1 MTKSPRSWL
10 MAQALPIHVV
20 SSDSERRDRVL
31 KALDGWST
39 TLHESIAE
47 LHGPIEDA
55 RCVVVVDSSDGAAM
69 GDVLALCREVADRD
83 QEKLVFLAE
92 DGDGSVTF
100 RPLAVGFAVKDQEID
115 EVLDPDG
122 DTWPPFDLHEILR
135 FIARIR
141 HDINNPLTAG
151 MAETQLLLMD
161 LGEEGEVGESLVTIQ
176 RQLKRIQG
184 LVQDLAHL
192 RRPPADSGA

>member
-1 MTKSPRSWL
+1 MDH
-10 MAQALPIHVV
+10 ALPIHVV
-20 SSDSERRDRVL
+20 SPDPERRDRLV
-31 KALDGWST
+31 KALEPRTAAVHD
-39 TLHESIAE
+39 SIASV
-47 LHGPIEDA
+47 HGPIEET
-55 RCVVVVDSSDGAAM
+55 RCVIVVDSDDGIPLT
-69 GDVLALCREVADRD
+69 DVLGLCREVADED

-92 DGDGSVTF
+92 TDHDGVAF
-100 RPLAVGFAVKDQEID
+100 RPLSLGFPVNDG
-115 EVLDPDG
+115 EVADILDPEG
-122 DTWPPFDLHEILR
+122 DTWPPFELHEILR
-135 FIARIR
+135 FVARIR

-192 RRPPADSGA
+192 RRPSRNAER

>member
-1 MTKSPRSWL
+1 
-10 MAQALPIHVV
+10 MADALPIHVV
-20 SSDSERRDRVL
+20 TSNPERRERVVE
-31 KALDGWST
+31 ALDPLT
-39 TLHESIAE
+39 PTLHEALADVRESV
-47 LHGPIEDA
+47 EDP
-55 RCVVVVDSSDGAAM
+55 RSVIVVDAEDGIPF
-69 GDVLALCREVADRD
+69 GELLSFCREVADQD

-92 DGDGSVTF
+92 SGSDEITF
-100 RPLAVGFAVKDQEID
+100 RPLSVGFPLTPRDVGDA
-115 EVLDPDG
+115 LDPDG
-122 DTWPPFDLHEILR
+122 DNWPPFELHEILR
-135 FIARIR
+135 FVARIR

-192 RRPPADSGA
+192 RRPPPASPE

>member
-1 MTKSPRSWL
+1 MDHAMS
-10 MAQALPIHVV
+10 IHVV
-20 SSDSERRDRVL
+20 SSDPERRDRVV
-31 KALDGWST
+31 KALEPRTATVHD
-39 TLHESIAE
+39 SIASVQ
-47 LHGPIEDA
+47 GPIEET
-55 RCVVVVDSSDGAAM
+55 RCAVVVDSDDRIPLA
-69 GDVLALCREVADRD
+69 DVLALCREVADRD

-92 DGDGSVTF
+92 TGDVGVTF
-100 RPLAVGFAVKDQEID
+100 RPLSLGFAVNDD
-115 EVLDPDG
+115 EVADVLDPEG
-122 DTWPPFDLHEILR
+122 ETWPPFDLHEILR
-135 FIARIR
+135 FVARIR

-192 RRPPADSGA
+192 RRPSRNAGR

>member
-1 MTKSPRSWL
+1 

-20 SSDSERRDRVL
+20 SSDSERRGRVL
-31 KALDGWST
+31 NALQGWSPT
-39 TLHESIAE
+39 AHESVSE
-47 LHGPIEDA
+47 LHGPVEEA
-55 RCVVVVDSSDGAAM
+55 RCVIVVDSGDGQVV

-92 DGDGSVTF
+92 EGEGGMTF
-100 RPLAVGFAVKDQEID
+100 RPVSVGFAVTDGELD
-115 EVLDPDG
+115 DVLDPDG
-122 DTWPPFDLHEILR
+122 DTWPPFELHEILR
-135 FIARIR
+135 FVARIR

-192 RRPPADSGA
+192 RRPPVDSNP

>member
-1 MTKSPRSWL
+1 
-10 MAQALPIHVV
+10 MAQALPVHVV
-20 SSDSERRDRVL
+20 SSDSHRRDRVL
-31 KALDGWST
+31 EALEGRSPT
-39 TLHESIAE
+39 VHESVGE
-47 LHGPIEDA
+47 LHGPIEES
-55 RCVVVVDSSDGAAM
+55 RCVIVVDSGDGGAL

-92 DGDGSVTF
+92 DGDSGITF
-100 RPLAVGFAVKDQEID
+100 RPLSLGFAVTDQELD
-115 EVLDPDG
+115 DVLDPDG
-122 DTWPPFDLHEILR
+122 DTWPPFELHEILR
-135 FIARIR
+135 FVARVR

-161 LGEEGEVGESLVTIQ
+161 LGEGGEVGESLVTIQ

-192 RRPPADSGA
+192 RRPPVDSPG

>member
-1 MTKSPRSWL
+1 

-31 KALDGWST
+31 KALEGRSPT
-39 TLHESIAE
+39 VHESASE
-47 LHGPIEDA
+47 LRGPVEET
-55 RCVVVVDSSDGAAM
+55 RCVIVVDSGDGGAA
-69 GDVLALCREVADRD
+69 GEVLALCREVADRD

-92 DGDGSVTF
+92 HGDGGLTF
-100 RPLAVGFAVKDQEID
+100 RPLSLGFAIEGEELHD
-115 EVLDPDG
+115 VLDPEGDG
-122 DTWPPFDLHEILR
+122 WPPFDLHEILR
-135 FIARIR
+135 FVARIR

-192 RRPPADSGA
+192 RRPPVDSG